1 MDARWLWLSKSV
13 GSKRVPLELIAACA
27 IVMAGAIL
35 QGSVG
40 FGLGMLAAPLLVLID
55 PSLVPAPLL
64 LAALALT
71 LLVAFSERASI
82 DLKGIGWAL
91 IGRVP
96 GTFIGAATLAVA
108 SQDATTVLVGIIV
121 FVAIGLI
128 GSGVNLS
135 RTPRVLFFAGT
146 LSGFMGT
153 TTSIGGPPIAA
164 LYHNAPGAEIRGT
177 MASFFVVSLVVTL
190 SALAFVGRLGLD
202 ELYAGAFLLPGVLA
216 GFAISRRIAPILDR
230 GYTRA
235 AVLTVSALAG
245 LSVIVQVLVKSS

>member
-1 MDARWLWLSKSV
+1 MV
-13 GSKRVPLELIAACA
+13 
-27 IVMAGAIL
+27 GAIL

-55 PSLVPAPLL
+55 PNLVPAPLL
-64 LAALALT
+64 LAALVLT
-71 LLVAFSERASI
+71 LLAAFSERDSI
-82 DLKGIGWAL
+82 DLKGVGWAL
-91 IGRVP
+91 VGRIP
-96 GTFIGAATLAVA
+96 GTFIGAATLAVV
-108 SQDATTVLVGIIV
+108 SRSATTILVGIVV

-135 RTPRVLFFAGT
+135 RTPRVLLAAGT

-153 TTSIGGPPIAA
+153 TTSIGGPPLAA
-164 LYHNAPGAEIRGT
+164 LYHNAPGAEIRGP
-177 MASFFVVSLVVTL
+177 MASFFVVGLVVSL
-190 SALAFVGRLGLD
+190 SALAFVGRFGLA
-202 ELYAGAFLLPGVLA
+202 ELYAGVFLLPGVVA

-230 GYTRA
+230 GYTRV

>member
-13 GSKRVPLELIAACA
+13 GSKRMPLELIAACA
-27 IVMAGAIL
+27 VVMAGAIL

-82 DLKGIGWAL
+82 DLKGVGWAL
-91 IGRVP
+91 VGRVP

-164 LYHNAPGAEIRGT
+164 LYHNAPGAEMRGT
-177 MASFFVVSLVVTL
+177 MASFFVVGLIVSL
-190 SALAFVGRLGLD
+190 SALAFVGRFGLD
-202 ELYAGAFLLPGVLA
+202 EIYAGAFLLPGVLA
-216 GFAISRRIAPILDR
+216 GFAVSRRIAPILDR

-245 LSVIVQVLVKSS
+245 LSIIVQVLVKSS

>member
-1 MDARWLWLSKSV
+1 MV
-13 GSKRVPLELIAACA
+13 
-27 IVMAGAIL
+27 GAIL

-55 PSLVPAPLL
+55 PNLVPAPLL

-71 LLVAFSERASI
+71 LLVAFSERGSI
-82 DLKGIGWAL
+82 DLKGVSWAL
-91 IGRVP
+91 VGRIP
-96 GTFIGAATLAVA
+96 GTLIGAATLAAV
-108 SQDATTVLVGIIV
+108 SPDATTILVGIIV

-135 RTPRVLFFAGT
+135 RTPCVLLAAGT

-153 TTSIGGPPIAA
+153 TTSIGGPPLAA

-177 MASFFVVSLVVTL
+177 MASFFVVGLVVSL
-190 SALAFVGRLGLD
+190 SALAFVGRFGLD
-202 ELYAGAFLLPGVLA
+202 ELYAGGFLLPGAVA

-230 GYTRA
+230 GYTRV
-235 AVLTVSALAG
+235 AVLSVSALAG
-245 LSVIVQVLVKSS
+245 LSVIVQVLVKNS